1 MTPKLYEKGDELLG
15 ERIAAEA
22 REITKRKL
30 IRLTGSHRGSVL
42 KLKGS
47 AYCVIEIPLKSV
59 REKKR

>member
-1 MTPKLYEKGDELLG
+1 MTPKLYEEGDELLG

-30 IRLTGSHRGSVL
+30 IRLTGPHRGSAL

-47 AYCVIEIPLKSV
+47 AYCVIEMPLKSV